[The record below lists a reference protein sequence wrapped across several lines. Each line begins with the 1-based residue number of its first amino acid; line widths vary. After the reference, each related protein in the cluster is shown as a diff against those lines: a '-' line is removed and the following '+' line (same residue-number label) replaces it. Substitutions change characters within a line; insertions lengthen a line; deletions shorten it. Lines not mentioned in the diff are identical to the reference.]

1 MVTSPRAETVG
12 SFIVMGWASCERPK
26 CNAWFLRKTC
36 PQRNP
41 TFPLQHDYALKFSSP
56 KYLITESGSRVIQ
69 RECQVEKCVLVGPGW
84 ERECFP
90 SKLHVSL
97 EIPQGSKQI
106 IFQRT
111 HYKASR
117 AFKFQVF

>member
-1 MVTSPRAETVG
+1 MLFLIGLPAGLDGGLAGHGVQQLVPDGIRVG
-12 SFIVMGWASCERPK
+12 IAAGEQVVRHLHEGVRH
-26 CNAWFLRKTC
+26 L
-36 PQRNP
+36 
-41 TFPLQHDYALKFSSP
+41 ALA
-56 KYLITESGSRVIQ
+56 Q
-69 RECQVEKCVLVGPGW
+69 LVGPGW